1 MGDIEPPAV
10 IIKVVGSM
18 AAIDREG
25 WDACAGLD
33 NPFVSYAFL
42 EALEESGSATAKTG
56 WTPYHLV
63 IEDNDGRLIGAA
75 PMYVKSHS
83 QGEYIFDHAWAHAY
97 EQAGGAY
104 YPKLLIAVPFTP
116 ATGPRLLVR
125 PGEDSIQVESN
136 LLAGALEAARQTKV
150 SSLNINFPTEGEWHR
165 LGEAGF
171 LRRTGEQFHWLNAGY
186 ETFDDFLAAL
196 SSRKRKAIR
205 RERRGATATG
215 LEVETITGGAIR
227 EDHWDAFFGFY
238 MDTGSRKWGRP
249 YLTRKFFSIIGETMP
264 GNVVLILAKR
274 EGTYIAGAL
283 NFAGSDTL
291 FGRYWGCAEDHPFL
305 HFEVCY
311 YRAIDYAIEHG
322 LARVEAGAQG
332 PHKLSRGYLPTYTYS
347 AHWIRDK
354 GFRDAVADYLK
365 RERFAVDH
373 DIDMLDAFSP
383 FKKSEDT

>member
-18 AAIDREG
+18 AAIDRED
-25 WDACAGLD
+25 WDACAGPD
-33 NPFVSYAFL
+33 NPFVSHAFL

-56 WTPYHLV
+56 WAPYHLV
-63 IEDNDGRLIGAA
+63 IEDNDGRLIGGA

-125 PGEDSIQVESN
+125 PGEDSIQVGSN

-215 LEVETITGGAIR
+215 LEIETITGGAIR

-238 MDTGSRKWGRP
+238 MDTGRRKWGRP

-283 NFAGSDTL
+283 NFTGSDTL

-332 PHKLSRGYLPTYTYS
+332 PHKLSRGYLPTHTYS

-354 GFRDAVADYLK
+354 GFRDAVTDYLK

-383 FKKSEDT
+383 FKKSEDA

>member
-18 AAIDREG
+18 AAIDRED
-25 WDACAGLD
+25 WDACAGPD
-33 NPFVSYAFL
+33 NPFVSHAFL

-56 WTPYHLV
+56 WAPYHLV
-63 IEDNDGRLIGAA
+63 IEDNDGRLIGGA

-125 PGEDSIQVESN
+125 PGEDSIQVGSN

-215 LEVETITGGAIR
+215 LEIETITGGAIR

-238 MDTGSRKWGRP
+238 MDTGRRKWGRP

-283 NFAGSDTL
+283 NFTGSDTL

-311 YRAIDYAIEHG
+311 YRAIDYAIKHG

-332 PHKLSRGYLPTYTYS
+332 PHKLSRGYLPTHTYS

-354 GFRDAVADYLK
+354 GFRDAVTDYLK

-383 FKKSEDT
+383 FKKSEDA